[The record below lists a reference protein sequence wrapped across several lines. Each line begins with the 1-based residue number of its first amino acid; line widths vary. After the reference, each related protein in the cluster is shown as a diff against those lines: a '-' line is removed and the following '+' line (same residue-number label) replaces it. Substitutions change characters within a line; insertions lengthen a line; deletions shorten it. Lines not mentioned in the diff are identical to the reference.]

1 MLNTGGDQVS
11 PSNPKSPKIHKLKP
25 LICSKPSFKHELV
38 IISLWGSKG
47 DYLTRNKLGGSL
59 MRERVK
65 RIKKERKK
73 HSSDTRKS
81 LVSPSNPKSPKIH
94 KLKPLICSKPSF
106 KHELVIISL
115 WGSKV

>member
-47 DYLTRNKLGGSL
+47 GSL

-73 HSSDTRKS
+73 HSSDTRK
-81 LVSPSNPKSPKIH
+81 
-94 KLKPLICSKPSF
+94 
-106 KHELVIISL
+106 
-115 WGSKV
+115 